1 MEESSEANREASSSK
16 RSKNNDVSK
25 PGHAK
30 PLLSGNSSPS
40 PHTIV
45 LGNIHEAEP
54 LKDDNLQPEED
65 DDDNGIPLEIL
76 EEDLTCV
83 VCR

>member
-1 MEESSEANREASSSK
+1 
-16 RSKNNDVSK
+16 
-25 PGHAK
+25 
-30 PLLSGNSSPS
+30 
-40 PHTIV
+40 

-54 LKDDNLQPEED
+54 LKDDNLQPDEED
-65 DDDNGIPLEIL
+65 DDDGIPLEIL